1 LVIGSFR
8 NVAAAGASG
17 DLLQARIEPE
27 WLRVE
32 KLNVLEL
39 RVSRVQDVDSLL
51 GDDSGIDA
59 EDGGAWKPFQGEIAS
74 LEFGELGVRLQSRD
88 ENAILRYANRRE
100 HVIAR

>member
-1 LVIGSFR
+1 MHFRLGDRSFR

-59 EDGGAWKPFQGEIAS
+59 EDGGAWKPFQGEV
-74 LEFGELGVRLQSRD
+74 VRLQSRD
-88 ENAILRYANRRE
+88 ENAILRYANRRDHE
-100 HVIAR
+100 IAR